1 MIPTRWEREL
11 QEKNVDIIR
20 LEYIFLAPLKIMDK
34 TLINNMHIYI
44 LLKLFSSAQEL
55 RKLLCLSVCLSI
67 RPSVRPSVR
76 PFYEFFTQLSC
87 FRVSSGSLQGLFR
100 VSSGSFQGLFR
111 VSSGSSGSRQG
122 LIHDLSLAFQ
132 TFLYNVFLELGGL
145 PHVLP
150 LAVHLE

>member
-1 MIPTRWEREL
+1 MTFRNSSLNPHASDTLSSSSL
-11 QEKNVDIIR
+11 QG
-20 LEYIFLAPLKIMDK
+20 L
-34 TLINNMHIYI
+34 
-44 LLKLFSSAQEL
+44 
-55 RKLLCLSVCLSI
+55 
-67 RPSVRPSVR
+67 
-76 PFYEFFTQLSC
+76 